1 MRPTPLLIG
10 LIFLASA
17 TFAPAQE
24 ESAPKRGLVGR
35 LLHPFSS
42 SEKVPDYRNPRL
54 RGLILSVQVPTEP
67 VNLTEVRQLPVTV
80 TLSNRGKRAVE
91 LNFPTDQ
98 RIDIYLHNA
107 AGRIVTRWSDNR
119 AFEPTSASI
128 LVNPN
133 EHLEYSET
141 IATRDLSPG
150 KVFTVEAV
158 VPTYPELDAKRKS
171 IAAP

>member
-1 MRPTPLLIG
+1 MRLTPLQIG
-10 LIFLASA
+10 LIFLATA

-24 ESAPKRGLVGR
+24 ESTPKRGLVGR

-42 SEKVPDYRNPRL
+42 SEKVPEYRNSKL
-54 RGLILSVQVPTEP
+54 RGLILLVQVPTEP

-80 TLSNRGKRAVE
+80 MLSNRGKRAVE

-98 RIDIYLHNA
+98 RIDIYLHDA

-119 AFEPTSASI
+119 AFEPKSASI
-128 LVNPN
+128 LVNPD

-158 VPTYPELDAKRKS
+158 VPAYPELDAKRKS